1 MYSRLHTTVSAA
13 GTLLFV
19 LALAMAEGCKGHA
32 EISGEVISVADG
44 DTIRVLDADRR
55 QHKIRLAWIDAPERH
70 MAFGSAAR
78 KALSARVWRQQ
89 VSVEV
94 IDTDRYGR
102 HVGLVRLG
110 DQDVNLLQL
119 SEGWAWHYQFYAR
132 KSQSAQQY
140 QRYAEAEKN
149 ARFQRIGLWRD
160 SDAIAPWQW
169 RRNQRNSNAGDESAA
184 SVDTIAPAAE

>member
-1 MYSRLHTTVSAA
+1 MDRRLRTMLSAA

-19 LALAMAEGCKGHA
+19 LALATAQGCRGHD
-32 EISGEVISVADG
+32 EIRGQVIAVADG
-44 DTIRVLDADRR
+44 DTIRVLDAEQR
-55 QHKIRLAWIDAPERH
+55 QHKVRLAWIDAPERH

-78 KALSARVWRQQ
+78 KALSARVWRQE

-110 DQDVNLLQL
+110 DQDVNWLQL
-119 SEGWAWHYQFYAR
+119 SEGWAWHYQFYAQQ
-132 KSQSAQQY
+132 SQSTQQY

-149 ARFQRIGLWRD
+149 ARLQRIGLWRD
-160 SDAIAPWQW
+160 SNAIAPWQW
-169 RRNQRNSNAGDESAA
+169 RRKQRNGAAGNEADAGADSNAAG
-184 SVDTIAPAAE
+184 AE